1 MNSNTS
7 PDPILPQD
15 PDSQIGLIFKR
26 LAGIYGSCGEPGL
39 ETAVRATLVALG
51 RVALEEGER
60 RARALSERTSPRPG
74 DVRVTAQARRTG
86 DPDTFGVAD

>member
-1 MNSNTS
+1 MNIQTS
-7 PDPILPQD
+7 AEPLLPQNF
-15 PDSQIGLIFKR
+15 DSQIGLVFKR
-26 LAGIYGSCGEPGL
+26 LAGIYEACGQSGL

-60 RARALSERTSPRPG
+60 RARALSGRTAPRPG

-86 DPDTFGVAD
+86 DPDTFDVAD